1 MDSNTENKQ
10 LNHVRIGM
18 GTRVRNV
25 IVYCNNLIK
34 EKNFRDLH
42 FSAIGG
48 AIGKLISTVEVL
60 KIVNPGIFKF

>member
-1 MDSNTENKQ
+1 MDIPQENKE

-25 IVYCNNLIK
+25 IVYCNSLLK

-60 KIVNPGIFKF
+60 KIVNPGKF

>member
-1 MDSNTENKQ
+1 MDNTNETKQ
-10 LNHVRIGM
+10 QNQVRIGM
-18 GTRVRNV
+18 GTRVKNV

-34 EKNFRDLH
+34 EKNYRDLN

-60 KIVNPGIFKF
+60 KIVNPGIN

>member
-1 MDSNTENKQ
+1 MDNKQENKE
-10 LNHVRIGM
+10 LNNVRIGM

-25 IVYCNNLIK
+25 ILYCNNLIK
-34 EKNFRDLH
+34 EKNFRDLN

-60 KIVNPGIFKF
+60 KIVNPGKF

>member
-1 MDSNTENKQ
+1 
-10 LNHVRIGM
+10 M

-34 EKNFRDLH
+34 EKNYRDLQ

-48 AIGKLISTVEVL
+48 AIGKLISTIEVL
-60 KIVNPGIFKF
+60 KIVNPGKF